1 MSWTSLYEI
10 APLRTLLK
18 KYVDFRRRP
27 ITFPC
32 SKETGLHSPFLLTR
46 LVHFYVAIWHNLSS
60 RSIATRCRQF
70 VIAKYRDKVQE
81 VALRERIRT
90 IIRQVCKELGVQIVS
105 GVLSRENMSICW
117 WKSRRIIPSATSC
130 GASRDAHHIGCRGSS
145 RTFDWHTA
153 LFVANPTDAS
163 MWGAYG
169 DGHRGAC
176 LKFRTLPN
184 KEECRTLDLYRA
196 NGWGGGKDGNV
207 TTTTTMSRTVS
218 SRFATRPVSPR

>member
-18 KYVDFRRRP
+18 KYVDFRRTP

-60 RSIATRCRQF
+60 RSIATRCR
-70 VIAKYRDKVQE
+70 KSRCGSGY
-81 VALRERIRT
+81 ERW
-90 IIRQVCKELGVQIVS
+90 QVCKELGVQVVS

-130 GASRDAHHIGCRGSS
+130 GASRDAHHIGCRREFPDMRKRTWGRHFWARGSFS
-145 RTFDWHTA
+145 TTCG
-153 LFVANPTDAS
+153 NITDDVILQ
-163 MWGAYG
+163 YLRE
-169 DGHRGAC
+169 HE
-176 LKFRTLPN
+176 PP
-184 KEECRTLDLYRA
+184 
-196 NGWGGGKDGNV
+196 GG
-207 TTTTTMSRTVS
+207 
-218 SRFATRPVSPR
+218 TR